1 MTSVKVNTDNFAR
14 AESNRMFAS
23 LLGQSGGV
31 NRWKHNRVPTPL
43 DNQPVIR
50 QNRDTLY
57 SFAVTDVSNGATL
70 TMPDGGDRYV
80 SAMVVNQDH
89 YINDVFH
96 GAGEHQVTA
105 AQSGTPHA
113 LIALRI
119 LVDPA
124 DPADVAQV
132 NALQDSV
139 AVRAGS
145 ATAFELPDYDQ
156 ASFDA
161 TRRAL
166 LELANELSGY
176 EGAFGRRE
184 NVDPVRHLL
193 GTAGGWGG
201 LPEQEAY
208 YLNVDPGLP
217 RGEYQLT
224 VPSDVPVDGFW
235 SVSLYNADGYFPGN
249 EGDTVSVNSVTADR
263 EADGSVIVHF
273 GGCADGRRN
282 CLPTTEGWNYLVR
295 MYQPRAAI
303 LDGSWNFPALKPAT

>member
-1 MTSVKVNTDNFAR
+1 VKVNTDNFAR
-14 AESNRMFAS
+14 AESDRIFAS

-31 NRWKHNRVPTPL
+31 NRWKHNRVPTAL

-57 SFAVTDVSNGATL
+57 SFAVTDVSHGATL

-89 YINDVFH
+89 YINDIFH
-96 GAGEHQVTA
+96 EAGDHQVTA
-105 AQSGTPHA
+105 AHSGTPHA

-124 DPADVAQV
+124 DPADVAEV

-145 ATAFELPDYDQ
+145 ATAFELPDYDR

-166 LELANELSGY
+166 LELANGLSRY
-176 EGAFGRRE
+176 EGAFGSRE
-184 NVDPVRHLL
+184 NVDPVRHFL

-217 RGEYQLT
+217 QGNCQLT
-224 VPSDVPVDGFW
+224 VPSDVPV
-235 SVSLYNADGYFPGN
+235 
-249 EGDTVSVNSVTADR
+249 TA
-263 EADGSVIVHF
+263 S
-273 GGCADGRRN
+273 GRSRSTT
-282 CLPTTEGWNYLVR
+282 PTGTSQGT
-295 MYQPRAAI
+295 RA
-303 LDGSWNFPALKPAT
+303 TR